1 MISRPPRHIHTL
13 RDLLLVVLLTTVA
26 VLVAASAARAASGDS
41 VSGQSY
47 NLGSGNTFTITFKN
61 SGGYSQRYDYVQVP
75 SGVSVTAGTFTSGA
89 GGTFVPGGGGSANT
103 GEWQFSG
110 TGLPVGG
117 TFKGTFTTSAAFSCG
132 TATNT
137 RARPRGSAAGAALLL
152 YLNSTADPSQYTA
165 ATLPYA
171 GRCSAPTP
179 PPATRDRVY
188 GGNYSFGVDDNKPP
202 RRLID
207 VFGGYVQNPS
217 STAPSNPA
225 TISLDSASIGMGY
238 WLDSFTGPGI
248 TGSTPTFTAP
258 SLPPAG
264 QLKWTATMSLKLS
277 LTPGQYGDYK
287 FDLNVDH
294 LSGYGYELLVNDP
307 LATFFKSGTKL
318 KPFAARAAAT
328 RTRIPVLAGK
338 FTSSIAGR
346 TNVLAP
352 GYPDPN
358 AVVRVQLALVR
369 STARRGARS
378 ARVGSCFYYKGGTS
392 FRRASPGAGGCT
404 ALIWRATKVVA
415 SASEWVY
422 DFNPSRPLPAGNY
435 TAFVRAITRA
445 GLGDPSITNQ
455 FTAAPYRH
463 AFVCRPGKC

>member
-13 RDLLLVVLLTTVA
+13 RDLLLIVLLSAVA
-26 VLVAASAARAASGDS
+26 VLVTASAARAASGDS

-47 NLGSGNTFTITFKN
+47 NLGSGTNTFTITFKN
-61 SGGYSQRYDYVQVP
+61 SGSASQLYDYVQVP
-75 SGVSVTAGTFTSGA
+75 SGISVTAGTFTSGA
-89 GGTFVPGGGGSANT
+89 SGTFAPGGGGSANT
-103 GEWQFSG
+103 GEWRFSG
-110 TGLPVGG
+110 GGLAAGA
-117 TFKGTFTTSAAFSCG
+117 TFTGTFTTSAAFSCG
-132 TATNT
+132 SATNT
-137 RARPRGSAAGAALLL
+137 RARPRGASAGASLLL
-152 YLNSTADPSQYTA
+152 YLNSTSNPSQYTA

-171 GRCSAPTP
+171 GTCHTMTP
-179 PPATRDRVY
+179 PPTMHDRVFGANY
-188 GGNYSFGVDDNKPP
+188 GFAVDQSTPP

-217 STAPSNPA
+217 TTAPSDPA

-264 QLKWTATMSLKLS
+264 QLKWTASMSLP
-277 LTPGQYGDYK
+277 LTLKPGHYGDYK

-318 KPFAARAAAT
+318 KPFAARAAVT
-328 RTRIPVLAGK
+328 RKRIPVLAGT
-338 FTSSIAGR
+338 FTSSIPAGA

-352 GYPDPN
+352 GNPDPN

-378 ARVGSCFYYKGGTS
+378 CFYYKGGTS
-392 FRRASPGAGGCT
+392 FRRARPGAGGCT
-404 ALIWRATKVVA
+404 ALIWRTTKIVA
-415 SASEWVY
+415 SANQWFY
-422 DFNPSRPLPAGNY
+422 DFNPSRPLPAGSY